1 MESQYA
7 NKMNPQEWEL
17 VSGFQ
22 QAKEASLAQDL
33 ARIRAELAHERA
45 LVQQMQLN
53 REQELRDMSARE
65 LHAQSALAAS
75 QLRVEQ
81 LSALV
86 HDMRSELIDL
96 RTEKGE
102 VVKRLDA
109 AREEYLNMQR
119 MNAQSRERIIELE
132 AKQARQK
139 SLHDEEILK
148 IRKAMTGA
156 SSIMA
161 LIRGHDGA
169 TDPGYDAV
177 VDTLLQVYTGNMQYA
192 DPEAPL
198 RREDNDLLLG
208 RIASLARDID
218 TLRRENSSLKE
229 ERRILQ
235 DRIVRLESL
244 TRKVTEQGLVAPSMK
259 LLMAQLEEKEQAYRR
274 QEDMLLKARETCR
287 AAEDMLDNKER
298 EVRSLKLALK
308 DLTVTLKQ
316 VDEIRGTVRAL
327 IQEETRA
334 ETLHTK

>member
-1 MESQYA
+1 
-7 NKMNPQEWEL
+7 MNPQEWEIVQGL
-17 VSGFQ
+17 Q

-33 ARIRAELAHERA
+33 ARLRAELAHERA

-53 REQELRDMSARE
+53 REQELKEMSARE

-86 HDMRSELIDL
+86 HDMRSELMEI
-96 RTEKGE
+96 RSEKGE
-102 VVKRLDA
+102 MVKRLDA
-109 AREEYLNMQR
+109 ARSAYLDMQR

-132 AKQARQK
+132 AKQSRQK
-139 SLHDEEILK
+139 SLHEEEVLK

-161 LIRGHDGA
+161 LTRGHDGA

-192 DPEAPL
+192 DPGAPL

-208 RIASLARDID
+208 RIATLARELDIIK
-218 TLRRENSSLKE
+218 RENNSLKD
-229 ERRILQ
+229 ERRVLQ

-244 TRKVTEQGLVAPSMK
+244 TQKVTEQGLVAPSMK
-259 LLMAQLEEKEQAYRR
+259 LLMAQLEDKEQAYRR
-274 QEDMLLKARETCR
+274 QEDMLLKAREECR
-287 AAEDMLDNKER
+287 AVEDNLDKKER
-298 EVRSLKLALK
+298 EIRSLKLALK

-327 IQEETRA
+327 IQEETKA
-334 ETLHTK
+334 EAIYNKQ

>member
-1 MESQYA
+1 
-7 NKMNPQEWEL
+7 MNPQEWEL

-161 LIRGHDGA
+161 LTRGHDGA

-235 DRIVRLESL
+235 DRVVRLEGL
-244 TRKVTEQGLVAPSMK
+244 TQKVTEQGLVAPSMK

-274 QEDMLLKARETCR
+274 QEDMLLKARENCR
-287 AAEDMLDNKER
+287 AAEDMLDKKER

-334 ETLHTK
+334 ETLHTE

>member
-1 MESQYA
+1 
-7 NKMNPQEWEL
+7 MNPQEWEIVHSL
-17 VSGFQ
+17 Q

-33 ARIRAELAHERA
+33 ARLRAELAHERT

-53 REQELRDMSARE
+53 REQELKEMSARE

-86 HDMRSELIDL
+86 HDMRSELMDI
-96 RTEKGE
+96 RSEKGE
-102 VVKRLDA
+102 LVKRLDA

-132 AKQARQK
+132 TKLARQK
-139 SLHDEEILK
+139 SLHEEEILK
-148 IRKAMTGA
+148 VRKAMTGA

-161 LIRGHDGA
+161 LTRGHDGA

-192 DPEAPL
+192 EPGVPL

-208 RIASLARDID
+208 RIASLARELD
-218 TLRRENSSLKE
+218 TTKRENSGLKD

-244 TRKVTEQGLVAPSMK
+244 TQKITEQGLMAPSMK

-274 QEDMLLKARETCR
+274 QEDMLLKVRENCR
-287 AAEDMLDNKER
+287 IAEDMLDKKER

-327 IQEETRA
+327 IQEETKA
-334 ETLHTK
+334 EALHNKGKFT

>member
-1 MESQYA
+1 
-7 NKMNPQEWEL
+7 MNPQEWEL

-161 LIRGHDGA
+161 LTRGHDGA

-235 DRIVRLESL
+235 DRIMRLEGL
-244 TRKVTEQGLVAPSMK
+244 TQKVTEQGLVAPSMK
-259 LLMAQLEEKEQAYRR
+259 LLMAQLEEKEQAYR
-274 QEDMLLKARETCR
+274 DKKIC
-287 AAEDMLDNKER
+287 
-298 EVRSLKLALK
+298 S
-308 DLTVTLKQ
+308 
-316 VDEIRGTVRAL
+316 
-327 IQEETRA
+327 
-334 ETLHTK
+334 

>member
-1 MESQYA
+1 
-7 NKMNPQEWEL
+7 MNPQEWEL

-96 RTEKGE
+96 RNEKGE
-102 VVKRLDA
+102 MVKRLDA
-109 AREEYLNMQR
+109 AREEYLNVQR
-119 MNAQSRERIIELE
+119 MNVQSRERIIELE

-161 LIRGHDGA
+161 LTRGHDGA

-218 TLRRENSSLKE
+218 TLRRENSNLKE

-235 DRIVRLESL
+235 DRIVRLEGL
-244 TRKVTEQGLVAPSMK
+244 TQKVTEQGLVAPSMK

-274 QEDMLLKARETCR
+274 QEDMLLKARENCR
-287 AAEDMLDNKER
+287 AAEDMLDKKER

-334 ETLHTK
+334 EALHTK

>member
-1 MESQYA
+1 LESQYA

>member
-1 MESQYA
+1 
-7 NKMNPQEWEL
+7 MNPQEWEL

-119 MNAQSRERIIELE
+119 TNAQSRERIIELE

-161 LIRGHDGA
+161 LTRGHDGA